1 MFEKR
6 EGKNM
11 ANMLDYLKWRGDL
24 SLEQDGLNEIDN
36 LILTRFSYLPFSK
49 LMKEGE
55 KLKIRTVYERYEISN
70 IKRDSFL
77 LKDDIPFFRAV
88 ANSNRFGNLVILKY
102 ENKISLKLEEQF
114 AAVTILLPK
123 DTAFVS
129 FCGTDD
135 TIVGWKENFNMSF
148 KSHLPAQK
156 DAVCY
161 LNSIGEH
168 YAGNIIVGGHSKGGN
183 LAVYAAAFCKPE
195 VQKRIVTVYS
205 DDGPGFGDDII
216 ESKEYKQ
223 IVDRVVSYVPQSS
236 VIGRLLLHEE
246 KYYVV
251 KSTQV
256 GILQHDP
263 FSWQLEGK
271 EFIKVQELTNGS
283 NVTEKTIKEWLEN
296 VEPERREIFI
306 DTLYDILVATNAKR
320 VGDLGTNWIR
330 TASTLLKKYKGID
343 EESKKLINQTL
354 EALKKSARNQIL
366 ESFSQ
371 SKKKEKG
378 KKKKIGI
385 LSK

>member
-1 MFEKR
+1 
-6 EGKNM
+6 M
-11 ANMLDYLKWRGDL
+11 ANILDYLKWRGDL
-24 SLEQDGLNEIDN
+24 SLEQDPFNEIDN
-36 LILTRFSYLPFSK
+36 LILTRFAYIPLEK

-55 KLKIRTVYERYEISN
+55 KLKIRTVYERYENSN
-70 IKRDSFL
+70 IKKESFL
-77 LKDDIPFFRAV
+77 LKEDIPFFQAI
-88 ANSNRFGNLVILKY
+88 ASSKRFGNLVILKY
-102 ENKISLKLEEQF
+102 VNKISLKLEEQF

-148 KSHLPAQK
+148 KSHLPAQR
-156 DAVCY
+156 DAVAY
-161 LNSIGEH
+161 LNDIGEH
-168 YAGNIIVGGHSKGGN
+168 YAGNIMVGGHSKGGN

-195 VQKRIVTVYS
+195 IQERITTIYS
-205 DDGPGFGDDII
+205 DDGPGFGNDIV
-216 ESKEYKQ
+216 ESNAYKQ
-223 IVDRVVSYVPQSS
+223 VVKRVVSYVPQSS

-271 EFIKVQELTNGS
+271 EFVKVQELTNGS

-306 DTLYDILVATNAKR
+306 DTLYDILIATNAKR

-343 EESKKLINQTL
+343 EESKKLISQTL
-354 EALKKSARNQIL
+354 EALRKSARNQIL

-371 SKKKEKG
+371 NKKKEKV

>member
-1 MFEKR
+1 
-6 EGKNM
+6 M
-11 ANMLDYLKWRGDL
+11 ANILDYLKWRGDL
-24 SLEQDGLNEIDN
+24 SLEQDPFNEIDN
-36 LILTRFSYLPFSK
+36 LILTRFSYIPLEK

-55 KLKIRTVYERYEISN
+55 KLKIRTVYERYENSN
-70 IKRDSFL
+70 IKKESFL
-77 LKDDIPFFRAV
+77 LKEDIPFFQAI

-102 ENKISLKLEEQF
+102 VNKISLKLEEQF

-148 KSHLPAQK
+148 KSHLPAQR
-156 DAVCY
+156 DAVAY
-161 LNSIGEH
+161 LNDIGEH
-168 YAGNIIVGGHSKGGN
+168 YAGNIMVGGHSKGGN

-195 VQKRIVTVYS
+195 IQERITTIYS
-205 DDGPGFGDDII
+205 DDGPGFGDDIV
-216 ESKEYKQ
+216 ESNAYKQ
-223 IVDRVVSYVPQSS
+223 VVKRVVSYVPQSS

-271 EFIKVQELTNGS
+271 EFVKVQELTNGS

-306 DTLYDILVATNAKR
+306 DTLYDILIATNAKR

-343 EESKKLINQTL
+343 EESKKLISQTL
-354 EALKKSARNQIL
+354 EALRKSARNQIL

-371 SKKKEKG
+371 NKKKEKV

>member
-1 MFEKR
+1 M
-6 EGKNM
+6 
-11 ANMLDYLKWRGDL
+11 
-24 SLEQDGLNEIDN
+24 
-36 LILTRFSYLPFSK
+36 
-49 LMKEGE
+49 
-55 KLKIRTVYERYEISN
+55 
-70 IKRDSFL
+70 
-77 LKDDIPFFRAV
+77 
-88 ANSNRFGNLVILKY
+88 
-102 ENKISLKLEEQF
+102 
-114 AAVTILLPK
+114 
-123 DTAFVS
+123 
-129 FCGTDD
+129 
-135 TIVGWKENFNMSF
+135 
-148 KSHLPAQK
+148 
-156 DAVCY
+156 
-161 LNSIGEH
+161 
-168 YAGNIIVGGHSKGGN
+168 
-183 LAVYAAAFCKPE
+183 
-195 VQKRIVTVYS
+195 
-205 DDGPGFGDDII
+205 
-216 ESKEYKQ
+216 
-223 IVDRVVSYVPQSS
+223 PQSS

-354 EALKKSARNQIL
+354 EALRKSARNQIL

-371 SKKKEKG
+371 SKKKDKG

>member
-1 MFEKR
+1 
-6 EGKNM
+6 M
-11 ANMLDYLKWRGDL
+11 ANILDYLKWRGDL
-24 SLEQDGLNEIDN
+24 SLEQDPFNEIDN
-36 LILTRFSYLPFSK
+36 LILTRFSYIPLEK

-55 KLKIRTVYERYEISN
+55 KLKIRTVYERYEKSN
-70 IKRDSFL
+70 IKKGSFL
-77 LKDDIPFFRAV
+77 LKEDIPFFQSI

-102 ENKISLKLEEQF
+102 VNKISLKLEEQF

-148 KSHLPAQK
+148 KSHLPAQR
-156 DAVCY
+156 DAVAY
-161 LNSIGEH
+161 LNDIGEH
-168 YAGNIIVGGHSKGGN
+168 YAGNIMVGGHSKGGN

-195 VQKRIVTVYS
+195 IQERITTIYS
-205 DDGPGFGDDII
+205 DDGPGFGDDIV
-216 ESKEYKQ
+216 ESNAYKQ
-223 IVDRVVSYVPQSS
+223 VVKRVVSYVPQSS

-271 EFIKVQELTNGS
+271 EFVKVQELTNGS

-296 VEPERREIFI
+296 VDPERREIFI
-306 DTLYDILVATNAKR
+306 DTLYDILIATNAKR

-343 EESKKLINQTL
+343 EESKKLISQTL
-354 EALKKSARNQIL
+354 EALRKSARNQIL

-371 SKKKEKG
+371 NKKKEKV